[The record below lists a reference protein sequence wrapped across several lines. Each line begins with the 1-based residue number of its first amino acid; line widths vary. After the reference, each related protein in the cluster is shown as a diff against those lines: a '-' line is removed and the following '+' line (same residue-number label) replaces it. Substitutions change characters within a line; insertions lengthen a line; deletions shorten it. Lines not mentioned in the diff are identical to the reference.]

1 MSTLQKNMKY
11 WGSTFLPSWVID
23 LRYSAITTWKLLHDG
38 GLPSGHLGK
47 SRLKKYQFR
56 HHSWKAA
63 VGGCKCSTCEWADP
77 PQGPPTDFRKTIVQ
91 GVYSFSWIVSKRL
104 DKQIKNDR
112 PPVDRVIEN
121 PDWAYSYQTRAE
133 PECGFSGDKGELQ
146 CTHALKPED
155 NNLDYHKRNSQ
166 SMRNLVRANL
176 AKLKGV
182 K

>member
-1 MSTLQKNMKY
+1 MSTSQKNMKY
-11 WGSTFLPSWVID
+11 WGSTFLPSW
-23 LRYSAITTWKLLHDG
+23 AIEVQSNRTELIG
-38 GLPSGHLGK
+38 C
-47 SRLKKYQFR
+47 FR
-56 HHSWKAA
+56 CAS
-63 VGGCKCSTCEWADP
+63 EWEDP

-112 PPVDRVIEN
+112 PPYNRIIEN
-121 PDWAYSYQTRAE
+121 PDCAYSYQTRAE
-133 PECGFSGDKGELQ
+133 PDCAFSGDKGEPK
-146 CTHALKPED
+146 CTRALKPED

-166 SMRNLVRANL
+166 SMRNLVRASL

>member
-1 MSTLQKNMKY
+1 MSTSQKNMKY
-11 WGSTFLPSWVID
+11 WGSTFLPSWLVDI
-23 LRYSAITTWKLLHDG
+23 RYSAIMWAAYCAN
-38 GLPSGHLGK
+38 SRAGK
-47 SRLKKYQFR
+47 SRLKTQQHR
-56 HHSWKAA
+56 HHSWKT
-63 VGGCKCSTCEWADP
+63 VPGGCFRSTSEWEDP

-91 GVYSFSWIVSKRL
+91 GVFSFSWIVSKRL

-112 PPVDRVIEN
+112 PPVDRIIEN
-121 PDWAYSYQTRAE
+121 PDCAYSYQTRAE
-133 PECGFSGDKGELQ
+133 PDCGFSGDQGELQ

-166 SMRNLVRANL
+166 SMRNLVRASL